1 MIVALLFL
9 PKFVEARCPLTN
21 VAIFCH
27 CRCFSCFF
35 CNCSK
40 SRISLKVF
48 RFACSSGMVEIMVF
62 QQKGRICW
70 NTAVTPRG
78 PKFLRHFAATF
89 AQPGVGRRILMAGVV
104 PISGSI
110 FPWTVKLNENP
121 FTILPF
127 RIEFTEF
134 WCPNSNDKSRLR
146 GPLAAGL
153 AAPAHAENWL
163 GTPGKMRFFR
173 ARIGCTRLR
182 NTFETCCLL
191 ETAMTSKL
199 CKETYSIISIGCGD
213 FVMQRNL
220 VWLRTIPTRWNS
232 VPPGFCRNWG
242 SMSFGASRR
251 MNKSLKAKRRMWS
264 RTASVRHV
272 IRRIHPS
279 VLWWDRWNHQTAPW
293 NVQGSTLFLFVPLMK
308 CFVIQLWRQMVTCFG
323 PRQGA
328 CRWRTCSRHTI
339 INNCSM
345 ICLIICVY

>member
-1 MIVALLFL
+1 
-9 PKFVEARCPLTN
+9 
-21 VAIFCH
+21 
-27 CRCFSCFF
+27 
-35 CNCSK
+35 
-40 SRISLKVF
+40 
-48 RFACSSGMVEIMVF
+48 MVF

-279 VLWWDRWNHQTAPW
+279 LVGPVEPPNRSMECSRQYTVPICSFDEMFCYTAMKTDGNLFRPKTGGLSMTNMFKTYNNHQ
-293 NVQGSTLFLFVPLMK
+293 
-308 CFVIQLWRQMVTCFG
+308 
-323 PRQGA
+323 
-328 CRWRTCSRHTI
+328 
-339 INNCSM
+339 
-345 ICLIICVY
+345 